1 MRSVEVLSDAT
12 NYVIVRTEGRKHPGL
27 VVQGDRLG
35 EWLRMARAGDTESIQ
50 LLADQLTESVA
61 EYERIC
67 SASD

>member
-67 SASD
+67 GASD

>member
-35 EWLRMARAGDTESIQ
+35 EWLRLARAGDTQSIEV
-50 LLADQLTESVA
+50 LTDQLTESVA
-61 EYERIC
+61 EYERVC
-67 SASD
+67 GASD

>member
-35 EWLRMARAGDTESIQ
+35 EWLRLARAGDTESIEV
-50 LLADQLTESVA
+50 LTDQLTESVA
-61 EYERIC
+61 EYERVC
-67 SASD
+67 GAPD

>member
-35 EWLRMARAGDTESIQ
+35 EWLRLARAGDPESIE
-50 LLADQLTESVA
+50 LLADQLAESVA
-61 EYERIC
+61 EYERLC
-67 SASD
+67 AASD